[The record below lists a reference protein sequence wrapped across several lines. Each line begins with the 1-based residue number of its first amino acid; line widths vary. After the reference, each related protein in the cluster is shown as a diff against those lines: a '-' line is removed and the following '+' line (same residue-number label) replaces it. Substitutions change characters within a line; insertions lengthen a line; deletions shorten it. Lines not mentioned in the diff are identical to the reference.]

1 MASLNKVMIIGNLT
15 KDPEVSY
22 TPRGAAVATLGIA
35 INRSYTTESGERRE
49 DTTFVDVELWNKL
62 AELAQQFLRKGQ
74 SVYIEGRLKLDSW
87 EDKQTGQKRHRLRI
101 AGESMQFLTPKNAGR
116 QPGSDENEYEPRQ
129 APPARPARPARTAP
143 DPDLDAQSDDIPF

>member
-15 KDPEVSY
+15 KDPEISY

-35 INRSYTTESGERRE
+35 INRSYTTESGERKE

-62 AELAQQFLRKGQ
+62 AELAGEYLRKGQ

-87 EDKQTGQKRHRLRI
+87 EDKQTGQKRHKLRV
-101 AGESMQFLTPKNAGR
+101 AGDSMQFLTPK
-116 QPGSDENEYEPRQ
+116 GSRTNEDAED
-129 APPARPARPARTAP
+129 APPSRPARSARPARTAP
-143 DPDLDAQSDDIPF
+143 DPDLDVQGDDIPF